1 MRVGWIGLGRMG
13 FPMATRLLDGG
24 YSLSIWNRTKSKA
37 ESLAKRGATLVNEP
51 SDLAG
56 VDVLFTMVATGDD
69 VKEVCLGPNGV
80 FGKGGAAKST
90 TLVECSSIGID
101 ESSELRR
108 ELANRG
114 VQYVVASVSGNGNCV
129 RAGKLSSVA
138 SGPEKAFQ
146 SVKPLIETFA
156 PRGVYYVGDG
166 DLARVCKIAHNVML
180 GVVIE
185 NLIEITL
192 LAQKAGVSRA
202 AFLEF
207 MNNSVMG
214 SIFTQYKTPALV
226 NLDWTTTFTPKLLLK
241 DLDLGLSA
249 GHELGVPMPV
259 TASTRETVQMH
270 IGSATLQRGS
280 GKVSVDGFRSVAGDY
295 GVDRRHQG
303 VQRKQTGS
311 FRLGNLTDDRPP
323 QEAVIQ
329 MLEARCQRSK
339 PRNGTLS
346 LTTTSARKPGCASI
360 VRNWKSARRS
370 SARSIC
376 FCRTW

>member
-13 FPMATRLLDGG
+13 FPMATRLSDGG
-24 YSLSIWNRTKSKA
+24 YPLSIWNRTMSKA
-37 ESLAKRGATLVNEP
+37 EPLAKRGAALVNEP
-51 SDLAG
+51 GDLG
-56 VDVLFTMVATGDD
+56 DVDVLFTMVATGDD
-69 VKEVCLGPNGV
+69 VKDVCLGPNGV
-80 FGKGGAAKST
+80 FAKGHASKST
-90 TLVECSSIGID
+90 ILVECSSIGID
-101 ESSELRR
+101 ESKELRQ
-108 ELANRG
+108 ELTSRG

-138 SGPEKAFQ
+138 SGPKKAFQ

-226 NLDWTTTFTPKLLLK
+226 NLDWSTTLTPKLLLK

-249 GHELGVPMPV
+249 GHEFGVPMPV
-259 TASTRETVQMH
+259 TASTREIVQMH
-270 IGSATLQRGS
+270 IGAATLQEDPDKYLSMDFGALLETVALNA
-280 GKVSVDGFRSVAGDY
+280 GIKVSSEN
-295 GVDRRHQG
+295 
-303 VQRKQTGS
+303 KQVPSG
-311 FRLGNLTDDRPP
+311 
-323 QEAVIQ
+323 
-329 MLEARCQRSK
+329 LEM
-339 PRNGTLS
+339 
-346 LTTTSARKPGCASI
+346 
-360 VRNWKSARRS
+360 
-370 SARSIC
+370 
-376 FCRTW
+376 

>member
-1 MRVGWIGLGRMG
+1 M
-13 FPMATRLLDGG
+13 
-24 YSLSIWNRTKSKA
+24 
-37 ESLAKRGATLVNEP
+37 
-51 SDLAG
+51 
-56 VDVLFTMVATGDD
+56 
-69 VKEVCLGPNGV
+69 
-80 FGKGGAAKST
+80 
-90 TLVECSSIGID
+90 
-101 ESSELRR
+101 
-108 ELANRG
+108 
-114 VQYVVASVSGNGNCV
+114 QYVVASVSGNGNCV

-270 IGSATLQRGS
+270 IGC
-280 GKVSVDGFRSVAGDY
+280 
-295 GVDRRHQG
+295 RHAPERI
-303 VQRKQTGS
+303 RK
-311 FRLGNLTDDRPP
+311 
-323 QEAVIQ
+323 
-329 MLEARCQRSK
+329 
-339 PRNGTLS
+339 
-346 LTTTSARKPGCASI
+346 
-360 VRNWKSARRS
+360 
-370 SARSIC
+370 SIC
-376 FCRTW
+376 RWISERCWRLWR